1 MNDRAQ
7 ESAGDSDVPSQHR
20 DNETLFRCGGSWP
33 MSVIVDRRGA
43 GGYVERRHGDSS
55 LADVVDLILDKGM
68 IIDIFVRVS
77 LLGLEILT
85 IDIRIVVASVDT
97 FLQFAEATNRSLS
110 TCLRH
115 LLAGITE

>member
-1 MNDRAQ
+1 
-7 ESAGDSDVPSQHR
+7 
-20 DNETLFRCGGSWP
+20 
-33 MSVIVDRRGA
+33 MSVIVDRHGA
-43 GGYVERRHGDSS
+43 GGHVERRRGDSS

-97 FLQFAEATNRSLS
+97 FLQFAEATNRLDLYSREKRGRALPEVV
-110 TCLRH
+110 H
-115 LLAGITE
+115 AVNGQGDDADGEK